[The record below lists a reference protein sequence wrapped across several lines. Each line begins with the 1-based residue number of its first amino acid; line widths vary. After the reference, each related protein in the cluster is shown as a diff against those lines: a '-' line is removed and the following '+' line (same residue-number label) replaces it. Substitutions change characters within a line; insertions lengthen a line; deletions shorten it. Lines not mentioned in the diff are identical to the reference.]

1 MVCSA
6 LLHQPLQIAILA
18 VKPLTPLTRARGR
31 STAREDPDGIRSTVR
46 NSPTPATTMAN
57 LVVDDHKRYIPD
69 HSLFVSCPREEV
81 IEAYHQVHSANHAAV
96 SEALQRAPAPKHKHV
111 AWELHQYLSHEAML
125 TTERETVASHERF
138 VMQFCQMLRRFVR
151 CTDVIEG
158 FAVVVRAP
166 SPTP

>member
-1 MVCSA
+1 MLCPLAPTSPNCHPCGQA
-6 LLHQPLQIAILA
+6 TDTTHTGSRSLHRSRRPRRYPLDRAQLPNPRHNNGQPRRRRSPTLHPRPQPLCLL
-18 VKPLTPLTRARGR
+18 P
-31 STAREDPDGIRSTVR
+31 
-46 NSPTPATTMAN
+46 
-57 LVVDDHKRYIPD
+57 H
-69 HSLFVSCPREEV
+69 EEV
-81 IEAYHQVHSANHAAV
+81 IEAYHKVHSANHAAV